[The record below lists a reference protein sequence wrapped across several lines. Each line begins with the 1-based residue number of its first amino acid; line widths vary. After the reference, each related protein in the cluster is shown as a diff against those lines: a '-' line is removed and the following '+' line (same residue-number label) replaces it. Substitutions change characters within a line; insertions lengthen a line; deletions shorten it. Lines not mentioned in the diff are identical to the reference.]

1 MTRKSVIGYGGAALL
16 GGAAAGVG
24 AGVGLLFGAITW
36 EAIRGARPLDD
47 GPDDQLASPAERVAG
62 TVLTA
67 DGTRLNVVTY
77 GPSAREQADRDVI
90 VFVNGWTCTTEYWN
104 PQLNHLLAGSSGDRT
119 VVAYDQRGHGRS
131 ELGTRKLSVDILGQ
145 DLDAVLSQVVPPG
158 RKAVLVGHSMGGMT
172 IMSWAQQFPDRVA
185 QIASSVVLVSTAAAD
200 VVQNIDVLPQVFPRY
215 TTPFRPLVTKMIT
228 STPIP
233 LPRTAVGHRV
243 AHYAT
248 LGPDA
253 RVAHVNF
260 VDDLVCNCSARAR
273 AGWGSAMGKLNV
285 TSGLRNLTV
294 PVTVVVGSADRL
306 TPPAHA
312 DFMAE
317 MLRHNGTLRDY
328 VTYDGVGHMLSI
340 EAEDDFNILLDK
352 VLAEI
357 SPIS

>member
-90 VFVNGWTCTTEYWN
+90 VFVHGWTCTTEYWN

-158 RKAVLVGHSMGGMT
+158 RKAVLVGHSMGRT
-172 IMSWAQQFPDRVA
+172 LPPPSPPCARSASRAWPCSISW
-185 QIASSVVLVSTAAAD
+185 
-200 VVQNIDVLPQVFPRY
+200 
-215 TTPFRPLVTKMIT
+215 
-228 STPIP
+228 
-233 LPRTAVGHRV
+233 G
-243 AHYAT
+243 
-248 LGPDA
+248 
-253 RVAHVNF
+253 
-260 VDDLVCNCSARAR
+260 
-273 AGWGSAMGKLNV
+273 
-285 TSGLRNLTV
+285 
-294 PVTVVVGSADRL
+294 
-306 TPPAHA
+306 
-312 DFMAE
+312 
-317 MLRHNGTLRDY
+317 
-328 VTYDGVGHMLSI
+328 
-340 EAEDDFNILLDK
+340 
-352 VLAEI
+352 
-357 SPIS
+357 